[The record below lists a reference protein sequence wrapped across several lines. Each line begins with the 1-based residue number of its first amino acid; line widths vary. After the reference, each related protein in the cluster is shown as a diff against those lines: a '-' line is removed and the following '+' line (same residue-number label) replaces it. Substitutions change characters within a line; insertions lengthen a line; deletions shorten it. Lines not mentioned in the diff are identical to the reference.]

1 MIRMQCVPMIE
12 EYVSHLLVFSRI
24 RFKTKIFI
32 ILNLY
37 GKTIYFQFASE
48 IFRSIAIYHIL
59 NVIQNYKKIVNIGI
73 KFLKGK

>member
-1 MIRMQCVPMIE
+1 MQCVSMIQ

-48 IFRSIAIYHIL
+48 IFRSTL
-59 NVIQNYKKIVNIGI
+59 NVIQNYKNNVNICI
-73 KFLKGK
+73 KLLKGK